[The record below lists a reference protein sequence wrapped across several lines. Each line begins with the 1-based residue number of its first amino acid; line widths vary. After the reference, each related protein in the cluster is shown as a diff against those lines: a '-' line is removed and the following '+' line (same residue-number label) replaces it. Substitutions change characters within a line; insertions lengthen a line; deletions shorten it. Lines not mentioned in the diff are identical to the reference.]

1 MKEGTLKEAK
11 RIGVK
16 VDIYS
21 VSTEGDIQ
29 AQLNLLE
36 TMIQKKYDG
45 LAVAPITPVNLIS
58 GIVKA
63 TKLGIPVVNLDEAV
77 NKKALEE
84 AGGKIISFVTTDNF
98 KVGEQ
103 AAAYVVKMLGKSGGE
118 VAIIEPLA
126 GQGFELQAIASTII
140 GGTSFFGGEGS
151 VFGTVMGA
159 LIIGVINN
167 ALNILNVQTYWQQVV
182 TGLII
187 IGAVLLNQYFKRR

>member
-1 MKEGTLKEAK
+1 MKEGTLKETK

-45 LAVAPITPVNLIS
+45 LSVAPITPVNLIS

-84 AGGKIISFVTTDNF
+84 AGDKIISFVTTDNF
-98 KVGEQ
+98 KEGEQ

-118 VAIIEPLA
+118 VAIIEGMA
-126 GQGFELQAIASTII
+126 GQGSELQAIASIII
-140 GGTSFFGGEGS
+140 GGTSFLGEKE
-151 VFGTVMGA
+151 VP
-159 LIIGVINN
+159 L
-167 ALNILNVQTYWQQVV
+167 VQ
-182 TGLII
+182 
-187 IGAVLLNQYFKRR
+187 